1 MPLPLKP
8 SIITKGFSKN
18 EWSKNTGIIKSIISL
33 KLNDILIF
41 LSQLEQILTLPDLLN
56 DFEKKPNFC
65 SQCGHFINSP

>member
-1 MPLPLKP
+1 
-8 SIITKGFSKN
+8 
-18 EWSKNTGIIKSIISL
+18 
-33 KLNDILIF
+33 LIF